1 MIIKIHWL
9 QGDRIMIKNLIPAL
23 MLTLATSPSLATDSA
38 MGKELTEK
46 HCVKCH
52 GNEVYT
58 RENRRVTS
66 LEGLHKQVRFCE
78 QNLGLTWF
86 DDQIDN
92 TANYLNLEFYKFDI
106 NP

>member
-1 MIIKIHWL
+1 
-9 QGDRIMIKNLIPAL
+9 MIKTLIPAL
-23 MLTLATSPSLATDSA
+23 MLILASTPSIATDPAS
-38 MGKELTEK
+38 GKQLTEK

-86 DDQIDN
+86 DDQIDD
-92 TANYLNLEFYKFDI
+92 TATYLNLEFYKFDTK
-106 NP
+106 P

>member
-1 MIIKIHWL
+1 
-9 QGDRIMIKNLIPAL
+9 MIKTLIPAL
-23 MLTLATSPSLATDSA
+23 MLILASTPSIAADPAS
-38 MGKELTEK
+38 GKQLTET

-86 DDQIDN
+86 DDQIDD
-92 TANYLNLEFYKFDI
+92 TATYLNLEFYKFDTK
-106 NP
+106 P

>member
-1 MIIKIHWL
+1 MMKT
-9 QGDRIMIKNLIPAL
+9 LIPTM
-23 MLTLATSPSLATDSA
+23 MLTLASTTTMAADTA
-38 MGKELTEK
+38 NGKQMTEA

-58 RENRRVTS
+58 REHRRVTS

-86 DDQIDN
+86 DDQIED
-92 TANYLNLEFYKFDI
+92 TATYLNLEFYKFDI
-106 NP
+106 KP